1 MTNLSEPN
9 FSRRFS
15 DLQHEHISDLTQL
28 KVIQK
33 QHAEELKGLS
43 LTLGNLSDQFKQVK
57 WTVFGGVGFYVLQT
71 VGFIE
76 FIKGIL

>member
-1 MTNLSEPN
+1 MPDEDYH
-9 FSRRFS
+9 RRYS

-28 KVIQK
+28 KLIQH

-43 LTLGNLSDQFKQVK
+43 LAMGNLSDQFKQVK
-57 WTVFGGVGFYVLQT
+57 WTVFGGVGFYILQT

-76 FIKGIL
+76 FIRSVL